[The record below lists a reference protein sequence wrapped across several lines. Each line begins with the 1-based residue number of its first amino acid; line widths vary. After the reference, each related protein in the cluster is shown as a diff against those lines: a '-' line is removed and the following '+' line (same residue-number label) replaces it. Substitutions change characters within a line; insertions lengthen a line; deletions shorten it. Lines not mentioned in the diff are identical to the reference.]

1 MKLEEDVRSVTYL
14 KNRAADLLEQVNT
27 TRRHVVI
34 TQNGSARG
42 VLLDPLSFQ
51 QMRDAIG
58 LLKLAAQ
65 GEEHVRQGR
74 VVEHS
79 AVFDGLRAKL
89 TDGGGAG

>member
-51 QMRDAIG
+51 QMRDALG
-58 LLKLAAQ
+58 LLKLAAL
-65 GEEHVRQGR
+65 GEEDIRQGR
-74 VVEHS
+74 VVEQDE
-79 AVFDGLRAKL
+79 VFDGLRAKL
-89 TDGGGAG
+89 EGTGRGG